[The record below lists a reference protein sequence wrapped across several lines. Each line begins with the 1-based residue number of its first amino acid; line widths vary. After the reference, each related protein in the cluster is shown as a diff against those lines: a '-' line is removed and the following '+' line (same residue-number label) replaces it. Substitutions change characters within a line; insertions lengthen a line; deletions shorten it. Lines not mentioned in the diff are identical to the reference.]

1 MSNINE
7 APSTGDSNMSLQRIP
22 CRNIC
27 FRYFILKND
36 TFDGRNGDA
45 TNNDKMFSERMLSQ
59 TSTKGCYLQT
69 KIDISRQLFINKTM

>member
-22 CRNIC
+22 CRNIY

-36 TFDGRNGDA
+36 AFDGRNGDA
-45 TNNDKMFSERMLSQ
+45 TNNDEVFGEDALTNIYYRL
-59 TSTKGCYLQT
+59 
-69 KIDISRQLFINKTM
+69 LFAYKNRYITAVVHK